1 MGEEVY
7 HLYFIKDDSTPLQ
20 NAAFEAVS
28 GYENLLP
35 EWIEGNAACQRFPD
49 TTPKNCCLIMG
60 KFCGPFY
67 EHFKALGTSIYGPQV
82 LLDYLREQKPLPN
95 VSHPLF
101 STALRG
107 AHVTVTSVTGQEREK
122 LFNSIELLHGESSR
136 DLTDSVN
143 VLIAPKVGSKKYIVG
158 ASRGVSVVRPDWIEE
173 AWRLS
178 EILDPLD
185 MMQPDILVKFR
196 LPIFSHLVICVSG
209 LSLEERK
216 EVSKIVSANGGRY
229 SGEMKVGE
237 TTHLLVKCAGGV
249 KYNFAKKWKIR
260 IVSVRW
266 LTDSVS
272 KGYALDEAEYPVPE
286 NSGTRT
292 KGGTSTPSSSIYP
305 NDPSVLADISAITDA
320 TCLKVDDTCVSCF
333 KDLTNQDVP
342 GRKSPIKTQFL
353 RDCVILLYGCN
364 SSELASLSKI
374 VSTSGAILC
383 SKISDKVTE
392 SLTHVVLGADSK
404 NIPPSNIEPGVFY
417 VTSDWLISCNE
428 SGSRLPEKDYQAP
441 FLSGTET
448 KDIGDGK
455 EGQATENPV
464 DADELQLINQ
474 YFGDGGMAEVDD
486 FLSLNTKT
494 EAKKTSIS
502 LPKPAAVG
510 EPASNMQA
518 NSTSSV
524 TNATLAGGDIPTDLV
539 SGLFTGFSFRVDS
552 EFSKYQSPGLIESIA
567 MEGGVVNDDPA
578 APSDYTICPY
588 VIRSLIRDSNPVTEY
603 WINNC
608 LNSKKLLLQELDS
621 EIGFRPIHIPISTPL
636 PLSGCVISL
645 SGYVGV
651 ERTFLTNFGRAL
663 GAIVQ
668 ECFLRKPVP
677 SRGLTASTHLVT
689 AKPDGRKWPAA
700 QQWGLPAVSCGWLY
714 ACAKAGKRLP
724 EADFLVKQTDTVSAT
739 ESSDLTHQSAVQTSA
754 AALLTNAAFP
764 NGASRPSLTFR
775 ESEKTPQQQPNRQ
788 STGLQ
793 GLKTPTWVTD
803 DARLQT
809 PSTLGSADAKLH
821 ISPPLSEQVSRCL
834 KAALSKTSQLPKRNL
849 SSTDFNDANCGRT
862 GILAG
867 VIVCVAKSLG
877 ERQVAINNL
886 VKELG
891 GDFRWTF
898 DPQVCTHMIAD
909 RCLPSLLT
917 ASPAP
922 GSLLSATALPPDV
935 SLALQHGK
943 LVITPDWVHACQ
955 RAGRRLPEAD
965 FLYQSPSGVPV
976 GSDGAIENMVK
987 TSSLLGDVTRRLE
1000 SVLSNM
1006 VMAPTAAGIAD
1017 SDARLSEA
1025 GAESGAPYAST
1036 ITRRSRRPRRAP
1048 GTVAA
1053 MEDLPS
1059 LPSSGSAS
1067 NLAICDLAHPTQSL
1081 QVRWQYDDTVD
1092 MNPRIP
1098 SPQAATEN
1106 SNDSC
1111 HSNQIASNAK
1121 RKTEMAP
1128 PAAVNVPKARL
1139 FSLSGL
1145 TQEERERY
1153 ANVIHELGGELDN
1166 GLAVSEATTHL
1177 ILHAPTRSEKFLMSL
1192 AAGKWVLHK
1201 SYLDACS
1208 AASTWLSETA
1218 YEWGGPGTEPLLVQL
1233 SPAPTASGS
1242 GALSASQLRDLA
1254 KAARYWR
1261 IAGGRAF
1268 AGWRV
1273 IFGPGC
1279 DRETSFRRIIET
1291 GGGEILANCPPY
1303 PPPDQVTHAFY
1314 KKRHS
1319 RSAASAA
1326 AQDVLPSGYEW
1337 LRFDFLCAHLT
1348 GAGEAS
1354 RAEFLFK
1361 SDGLSSPPSKRPRL

>member
-7 HLYFIKDDSTPLQ
+7 RLYFIKDDSTPLQ

-28 GYENLLP
+28 GYENLRP
-35 EWIEGNAACQRFPD
+35 EWIEGNTARQRFPD
-49 TTPKNCCLIMG
+49 TTPKNCCFIMG

-67 EHFKALGTSIYGPQV
+67 DHFKALGSSIYGPQV
-82 LLDYLREQKPLPN
+82 LLDYLREQRPLPN

-107 AHVTVTSVTGQEREK
+107 AHVTVTSVTGQERER

-185 MMQPDILVKFR
+185 MMQPDMLLKFR

-216 EVSKIVSANGGRY
+216 EVSKIVSVNGGRY

-237 TTHLLVKCAGGV
+237 TTHLLVKSAGGV

-272 KGYALDEAEYPVPE
+272 KGYALDEADYPVSE
-286 NSGTRT
+286 TSGSRT
-292 KGGTSTPSSSIYP
+292 KVGASTPSASIHP
-305 NDPSVLADISAITDA
+305 NDPSVLADISAITDT
-320 TCLKVDDTCVSCF
+320 TCLQVNDTCVGCF
-333 KDLTNQDVP
+333 KDLTNHNVLDN
-342 GRKSPIKTQFL
+342 KSPKKTQFL

-374 VSTSGAILC
+374 VSTNGAILC
-383 SKISDKVTE
+383 SKVSDKVTE

-417 VTSDWLISCNE
+417 VTSDWLIGCDE
-428 SGSRLPEKDYQAP
+428 SGSRLPEKNYQAP
-441 FLSGTET
+441 FLSVPEKTS
-448 KDIGDGK
+448 IIDGK
-455 EGQATENPV
+455 EVTENPV

-486 FLSLNTKT
+486 FLSLNTKG
-494 EAKKTSIS
+494 EAKKTSVS
-502 LPKPAAVG
+502 VSKPVPVD
-510 EPASNMQA
+510 EPTPTIQA
-518 NSTSSV
+518 TSSPP
-524 TNATLAGGDIPTDLV
+524 TTSDTLAGCDIPSDLI
-539 SGLFTGFSFRVDS
+539 SGLFAGFSFRVNS
-552 EFSKYQSPGLIESIA
+552 EFSKYQSPGLLESIT
-567 MEGGVVNDDPA
+567 MEGGLVNDDPA
-578 APSDYTICPY
+578 SPADYTICPY
-588 VIRSLIRDSNPVTEY
+588 VIRSAIKDSGPVTEY
-603 WINNC
+603 WIRSC
-608 LNSKKLLLQELDS
+608 LNSKKLLIQELDS
-621 EIGFRPIHIPISTPL
+621 EIGFRPIHIPSSIPL
-636 PLSGCVISL
+636 PLSDCVISL
-645 SGYVGV
+645 SGYVGI
-651 ERTFLTNFGRAL
+651 ERTFLTNFGRSL
-663 GAIVQ
+663 GATVQ

-677 SRGLTASTHLVT
+677 SRGFTASTHLVT

-700 QQWGLPAVSCGWLY
+700 QLWGLPAVSCGWLY
-714 ACAKAGKRLP
+714 ACAKAGRRLP
-724 EADFLVKQTDTVSAT
+724 ETDFLVKQTDTAA
-739 ESSDLTHQSAVQTSA
+739 EASDLTRQSTAQTSMA
-754 AALLTNAAFP
+754 TTLTNASFP
-764 NGASRPSLTFR
+764 SGASRPSLAFKD
-775 ESEKTPQQQPNRQ
+775 SEKTPQMQPSRQ
-788 STGLQ
+788 STGIQ

-849 SSTDFNDANCGRT
+849 SSTDFKDATCGRM
-862 GILAG
+862 GILVG
-867 VIVCVAKSLG
+867 VVVCVAKSLG

-898 DPQVCTHMIAD
+898 DAQVCTHMIAD
-909 RCLPSLLT
+909 RCLSSLLA

-922 GSLLSATALPPDV
+922 GSLLSAAAQPSDV

-943 LVITPDWVHACQ
+943 LVVTPDWVHACQ

-965 FLYQSPSGVPV
+965 FLYQSPSDIPASSGGTV
-976 GSDGAIENMVK
+976 ENIVR

-1000 SVLSNM
+1000 SVMSNR
-1006 VMAPTAAGIAD
+1006 VVVAPTAAGAGGGD
-1017 SDARLSEA
+1017 VRQGEA
-1025 GAESGAPYAST
+1025 VAESGASYAST
-1036 ITRRSRRPRRAP
+1036 ITRRSRRPRRSP
-1048 GTVAA
+1048 GTAAA
-1053 MEDLPS
+1053 MEDFPS
-1059 LPSSGSAS
+1059 LPSSSSAS
-1067 NLAICDLAHPTQSL
+1067 NLAICDLAHPAQSL

-1092 MNPRIP
+1092 INPRIP
-1098 SPQAATEN
+1098 SPQTTNEN
-1106 SNDSC
+1106 SNDSSA
-1111 HSNQIASNAK
+1111 SNQIANNSK
-1121 RKTEMAP
+1121 RKTEMVP
-1128 PAAVNVPKARL
+1128 PAAVNAPKVRL

-1153 ANVIHELGGELDN
+1153 ANIVHELGGELDN

-1233 SPAPTASGS
+1233 SPAPSASGS
-1242 GALSASQLRDLA
+1242 GALSANQLRELA

-1314 KKRHS
+1314 KKRHG
-1319 RSAASAA
+1319 RSATAA
-1326 AQDVLPSGYEW
+1326 AATAQDVSLPSGYEW

-1348 GAGEAS
+1348 GAGQAS
-1354 RAEFLFK
+1354 RTEFLFK
-1361 SDGLSSPPSKRPRL
+1361 SDGSSSPPSKRPRL